1 MRATAKILPQHVF
14 ETATV
19 IVFGRDGKKAR
30 GSWFP
35 AEAGAAA
42 HSAAKAMGMNA
53 LDVANDD
60 VRHLATRLPQGR
72 LFDSG
77 KAFVPFVQSAVLD
90 ALVTHLPRGQSLKVR
105 ASAASAA
112 PVPTAVSKAASGV
125 THHPKDWQD
134 IKVGSL
140 VLATEGDGE
149 GWFECVV
156 QEAYEKE
163 VRLKWRDYPDYE
175 AFTRGRDQLALMW
188 APPTQSVSN

>member
-1 MRATAKILPQHVF
+1 MRAAARILPDQVF
-14 ETATV
+14 NSATV

-42 HSAAKAMGMNA
+42 HSAAEAMGMNA

-60 VRHLATRLPQGR
+60 IRQLATKLPQGR
-72 LFDSG
+72 VFDSG
-77 KAFVPFVQSAVLD
+77 KAFVPFVQTAVLE
-90 ALVTHLPRGQSLKVR
+90 ALVSHLPDGELVKVR
-105 ASAASAA
+105 ASGAASSPSSPAA
-112 PVPTAVSKAASGV
+112 SKAPAVAPHYPRGW
-125 THHPKDWQD
+125 DD

-140 VLATEGDGE
+140 VLASESEEDG
-149 GWFECVV
+149 WWPCIV

-175 AFTRGRDQLALMW
+175 VFTRGRDQLALLW
-188 APPTQSVSN
+188 AAPTASVSN